1 MDLASLLQLPPGGL
15 EVALLV
21 LVRVSS
27 LFVIAPVLGHQ
38 VVPVRFRV
46 GLAVLV
52 TVLILP
58 LALAGPRPE
67 LPDAYALTMAL
78 ARELAVGLVIGFVA
92 MTFFYA
98 VQFAG
103 HLLGLQMGFGMSMMF
118 DPTTRSQTSEIGV
131 LLLQVATVA
140 FLALNAHHWLLAAI
154 WRSFETVPL
163 ATFNPDGVL
172 IERVLK
178 EISGIFDTALTIMLP
193 ITGIILVI
201 ELALAI
207 LNRVIPQMN
216 VFSISLGVKV
226 LLGLGTLAATLP
238 LIGGTFDFLVDR
250 LNHRLLE
257 LFR

>member
-1 MDLASLLQLPPGGL
+1 MDLAALMQLPPGGL

-21 LVRVSS
+21 LVRISA
-27 LFVIAPVLGHQ
+27 LFVIAPVFGNQ
-38 VVPVRFRV
+38 VLPMRFRV

-52 TVLILP
+52 TLLILP
-58 LALAGPRPE
+58 IALSGPRPALDGANALALAVG
-67 LPDAYALTMAL
+67 
-78 ARELAVGLVIGFVA
+78 RELAVGLLIGFVA

-118 DPTTRSQTSEIGV
+118 DPTTRSQTSEIAV
-131 LLLQVATVA
+131 LLLQLATVC
-140 FLALNAHHWLLAAI
+140 FLALNAHHWLLAAV

-163 ATFNPDGVL
+163 ATFTPNGVL
-172 IERVLK
+172 LDRVIA
-178 EISGIFDTALTIMLP
+178 EVSGIFDTALTIMLP

-216 VFSISLGVKV
+216 VFSISMGVKV

-238 LIGGTFDFLVDR
+238 LIGGTFDLLVDR